1 MATPSAVELNV
12 SSIYPKHPE
21 RICWGCE
28 KLCPAK
34 HLMCRETR
42 AAHPVE
48 LFGDDWWEASNAQPT
63 CDVTLAPEAK
73 TIQIPPYSSG
83 E

>member
-1 MATPSAVELNV
+1 MATPSAVEFNISL
-12 SSIYPKHPE
+12 IYPKHPE
-21 RICWGCE
+21 RVCWGCE
-28 KLCPAK
+28 KLCPAN

-48 LFGDDWWEASNAQPT
+48 LFGDDWWEASNTQPT
-63 CDVTLAPEAK
+63 CDAPLPPEAK
-73 TIQIPPYSSG
+73 TIQILSYSSG

>member
-1 MATPSAVELNV
+1 MPTTPAVELNF

-28 KLCPAK
+28 KLCPAN

-42 AAHPVE
+42 AQHPVE
-48 LFGDDWWEASNAQPT
+48 LYEDDWWEASNGLLPN
-63 CDVTLAPEAK
+63 AK
-73 TIQIPPYSSG
+73 MIQLLPGSSG
-83 E
+83 EKL